1 MKRYMEHNKIP
12 HTGVGKSTTE
22 DSKARFPNVPL
33 NQILGYSQNRQCT
46 VHEQNFVSGNPSALG
61 LLNI

>member
-33 NQILGYSQNRQCT
+33 NQILGYRVKIGNVQCMNKT
-46 VHEQNFVSGNPSALG
+46 LFQETHQL
-61 LLNI
+61 